1 VLAKKSDVLDRYYSE
16 VGIGTKKDA
25 DEAKRWYMRAASQ
38 GNKRA
43 MQRLTELKSQG
54 DKKGKKGKE
63 LGRPSRQQAKEECVV
78 S

>member
-1 VLAKKSDVLDRYYSE
+1 LDSYYSE
-16 VGIGTKKDA
+16 VGIGTKKDP

-54 DKKGKKGKE
+54 DKKGKKGGKE
-63 LGRPSRQQAKEECVV
+63 LARPSRQQAKEECVI